1 MKVLYF
7 TSQTCAPCKTLKPI
21 AQEVSL
27 ETGVPIEFIDVAQN
41 MPLAQSYRVT
51 SVPTLIAVSNGQV
64 KWRHT
69 GLASKQSLKHY
80 FSIK

>member
-21 AQEVSL
+21 ALEVSL
-27 ETGVPIEFIDVAQN
+27 ETGVPIDFIDVAQN
-41 MPLAQSYRVT
+41 MTLAQNYKVT
-51 SVPTLIAVSNGQV
+51 SVPTLIAVNNGQV

-69 GLASKQSLKHY
+69 GMTTKQSLTHY
-80 FSIK
+80 FNIK